1 MPGSPQKEALTV
13 CGFCGV
19 GCSLVIGSTDGRIVD
34 VNPSHSDGTV
44 NRSTLCIRGHF
55 AHDFL
60 NVPERLTVPLIR
72 KEDQFTRTTWEEALD
87 FVAERLLS
95 IKGKYGPQSIAFLG
109 SSKCTIEE
117 NYLFQKMARVVL
129 TTNNVD
135 NGAALSGRPAWR
147 RLEER
152 LGGGGR
158 VKTLSELEHAD
169 VILVLGA
176 DPTQSA
182 PVLGYHL
189 RRASRIRRTPVIVVD
204 PRRTD
209 LVPFSSL
216 WLPLN
221 PNSDCELINSIA
233 SILLR
238 KGSYDRDFIGR
249 FTEGFN
255 EYQDF
260 PLFR

>member
-1 MPGSPQKEALTV
+1 MCPTGALMTKNTHYAGSPQKEALTV

-72 KEDQFTRTTWEEALD
+72 KEDQFTKTTWEEALD

-117 NYLFQKMARVVL
+117 NYLF
-129 TTNNVD
+129 
-135 NGAALSGRPAWR
+135 R
-147 RLEER
+147 RWPGSCSR
-152 LGGGGR
+152 L
-158 VKTLSELEHAD
+158 
-169 VILVLGA
+169 IM
-176 DPTQSA
+176 
-182 PVLGYHL
+182 
-189 RRASRIRRTPVIVVD
+189 
-204 PRRTD
+204 
-209 LVPFSSL
+209 
-216 WLPLN
+216 
-221 PNSDCELINSIA
+221 
-233 SILLR
+233 
-238 KGSYDRDFIGR
+238 
-249 FTEGFN
+249 
-255 EYQDF
+255 
-260 PLFR
+260 